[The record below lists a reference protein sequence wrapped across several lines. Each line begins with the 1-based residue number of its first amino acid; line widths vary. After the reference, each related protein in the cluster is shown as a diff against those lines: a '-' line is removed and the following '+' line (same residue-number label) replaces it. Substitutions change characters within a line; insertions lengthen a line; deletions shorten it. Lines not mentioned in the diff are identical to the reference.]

1 MRDLEVTTTSNE
13 IYRALIET
21 DEHAKTDNKQLT
33 KEKLKWRPGIESLAW
48 ICKTTRKFEKFPT
61 KERY

>member
-21 DEHAKTDNKQLT
+21 DEHAKTDQQ
-33 KEKLKWRPGIESLAW
+33 
-48 ICKTTRKFEKFPT
+48 TTYKRKAKM
-61 KERY
+61 KARDRIIGVDLQNYKKI